1 MLQCMVIEVMS
12 DLARDYTRISEY
24 RHQYCNAIECRCA
37 FHWVLKAELLVF
49 FFFQAEDGIRDYKV
63 TGVQTCALPI
73 LSGTP
78 LYHLLLA
85 GASWTVAAE
94 PLEGP
99 GRWTLGLVGERVEVA
114 VQDER
119 SRGIEAASGKSKRS
133 GGGGTVRA
141 PMPGLV
147 VRIEVAEGQ
156 RVDAGAGLVVVE
168 AMKME
173 NELRAPRPGMVQTV
187 HVAVGQAVEK
197 GASLV
202 TLASPEPSG

>member
-1 MLQCMVIEVMS
+1 MKYFVTIGARTVEV
-12 DLARDYTRISEY
+12 E
-24 RHQYCNAIECRCA
+24 
-37 FHWVLKAELLVF
+37 V
-49 FFFQAEDGIRDYKV
+49 DGNRV
-63 TGVQTCALPI
+63 TVDGVGLETQFAAV
-73 LSGTP
+73 SGTP
-78 LYHLLLA
+78 LYHLLLG

-94 PLEGP
+94 LLEGA
-99 GRWTLGLVGERVEVA
+99 GRWALGMVGERVEVT

-119 SRGIEAASGKSKRS
+119 GRGIEAVSGQ
-133 GGGGTVRA
+133 GQPAVGGGTVRA

-156 RVDAGAGLVVVE
+156 QVDAGAGLVVVE

-173 NELRAPRPGMVQTV
+173 HELRAPRPGMVQTV

-202 TLASPEPSG
+202 TLKSPEPSG

>member
-1 MLQCMVIEVMS
+1 MRNGRMKYFVTVGTQTFEVEVDGPRVLVGGVAFDT
-12 DLARDYTRISEY
+12 DLAP
-24 RHQYCNAIECRCA
+24 
-37 FHWVLKAELLVF
+37 V
-49 FFFQAEDGIRDYKV
+49 
-63 TGVQTCALPI
+63 
-73 LSGTP
+73 SGTP
-78 LYHLLLA
+78 LYHLLL
-85 GASWTVAAE
+85 GGESWSVAAE
-94 PLEGP
+94 PLEGV
-99 GRWTLGLVGERVEVA
+99 GRWALGMVGERVEVA

-119 SRGIEAASGKSKRS
+119 TRAIEAVSGT
-133 GGGGTVRA
+133 GQPAAGGGTVRA

-156 RVDAGAGLVVVE
+156 QVDAGAGLVVVE

-173 NELRAPRPGMVQTV
+173 NELRAPRSGTVQTV

>member
-1 MLQCMVIEVMS
+1 VKYFVTIGTQTIEVEV
-12 DLARDYTRISEY
+12 DGPRVLVGGKAVETHLAP
-24 RHQYCNAIECRCA
+24 
-37 FHWVLKAELLVF
+37 
-49 FFFQAEDGIRDYKV
+49 V
-63 TGVQTCALPI
+63 T
-73 LSGTP
+73 GTP
-78 LYHLLLA
+78 LYHLLLG

-94 PLEGP
+94 PLEGV
-99 GRWTLGLVGERVEVA
+99 GRWALGMAGERVEVA

-119 SRGIEAASGKSKRS
+119 SREMAAVSGKTQPSA
-133 GGGGTVRA
+133 GGGTVHA

-173 NELRAPRPGMVQTV
+173 NELRAPRAGMVQTV

-202 TLASPEPSG
+202 TLASSEPSG

>member
-1 MLQCMVIEVMS
+1 MKYFVTIGSQTIEVEV
-12 DLARDYTRISEY
+12 DGPRVRVGGKPVETHLAP
-24 RHQYCNAIECRCA
+24 
-37 FHWVLKAELLVF
+37 V
-49 FFFQAEDGIRDYKV
+49 
-63 TGVQTCALPI
+63 
-73 LSGTP
+73 SGTP

-94 PLEGP
+94 PLEGA

-119 SRGIEAASGKSKRS
+119 SRRIEAASGKGKRS

>member
-1 MLQCMVIEVMS
+1 MGWRSRPTSPPYRERPSITCCSVVRRGPSAVKYFGPMGPQTKEFGVKG
-12 DLARDYTRISEY
+12 TR
-24 RHQYCNAIECRCA
+24 
-37 FHWVLKAELLVF
+37 VTV
-49 FFFQAEDGIRDYKV
+49 DGV
-63 TGVQTCALPI
+63 ALETTPAPAW
-73 LSGTP
+73 GTP
-78 LYHLLLA
+78 LYHLRPG
-85 GASWTVAAE
+85 GAPWTGAAE
-94 PLEGP
+94 PLEGA

-119 SRGIEAASGKSKRS
+119 SRGIEAGSGKNKWS

-156 RVDAGAGLVVVE
+156 RVDAGAGLVGVE

-173 NELRAPRPGMVQTV
+173 KELRAPRPGMVQTV

-202 TLASPEPSG
+202 TLASPDPSG